1 MASLRQ
7 RLDRVHEDISYGK
20 STNFADPIWQAF
32 KALGKQTRRA
42 WKLRQRLHKCY
53 AVIGAMDVEKWQ
65 IIQLNQILR
74 GAIIEQ
80 EIVINELRAELLKHT
95 SVLS

>member
-1 MASLRQ
+1 MHDARE
-7 RLDRVHEDISYGK
+7 RLAE
-20 STNFADPIWQAF
+20 
-32 KALGKQTRRA
+32 QTRRA
-42 WKLRQRLHKCY
+42 WKQRARLHTST
-53 AVIGAMDVEKWQ
+53 AVIGAMNIEKWQ
-65 IIQLNQILR
+65 LVQFNQILR